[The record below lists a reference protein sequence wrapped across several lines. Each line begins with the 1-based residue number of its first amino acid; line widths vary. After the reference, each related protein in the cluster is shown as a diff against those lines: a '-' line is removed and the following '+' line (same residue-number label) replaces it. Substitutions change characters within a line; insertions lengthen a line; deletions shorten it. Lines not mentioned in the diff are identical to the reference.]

1 MPTNGKLRNIAFKMK
16 NSTTILL
23 PAWDK
28 MLSTHGLSARIMPRD
43 VPTCWNST
51 FDMLEFAIHYCIAI
65 DAMTAVR
72 EFDLQKYELVPHE
85 WDIAMELCDV
95 LRVSNC
101 FLLFVFTYSCY
112 FV

>member
-1 MPTNGKLRNIAFKMK
+1 MK

-28 MLSTHGLSARIMPRD
+28 TLSTHGLSARIMPRD
-43 VPTCWNST
+43 VSTCWNST
-51 FDMLEFAIHYCIAI
+51 FDMLEFAIRYRVAI

-72 EFDLQKYELVPHE
+72 EFDLRKYELVPDE
-85 WDIAMELCDV
+85 WSIAMELCDV

-101 FLLFVFTYSCY
+101 IPLFF
-112 FV
+112 F

>member
-1 MPTNGKLRNIAFKMK
+1 MPTNGKLWNIAFTMK

-28 MLSTHGLSARIMPRD
+28 TLSTHGLSACIMPRD

-51 FDMLEFAIHYCIAI
+51 FDMLEFAIHYRVAI

-72 EFDLQKYELVPHE
+72 KFNLQKYELVPHE
-85 WDIAMELCDV
+85 WDIAMELRDV

-112 FV
+112 FI